1 MKCVYCNII
10 NVVFQMIRDLK
21 NRLIKTRPFT
31 KPLEGVA
38 FQYGFNSDY
47 LTEVLNFWHTK
58 YDFGE
63 RQKHLN
69 TYPQFV
75 TNIQGLDI
83 HFLQIKPINPNKLKV
98 VPLIL
103 LHGWPGSFVEFHKMI
118 PYLVRQREGKDFVFE
133 VVVPSLPGYGYSQ
146 VGV

>member
-1 MKCVYCNII
+1 MNLF
-10 NVVFQMIRDLK
+10 NAVFQMVSDLK
-21 NRLIKTRPFT
+21 DRLARTMPFT
-31 KPLEGVA
+31 KPLEGVG

-47 LTEVLNFWHTK
+47 LAEVLDFWRTK
-58 YDFGE
+58 YDFAD
-63 RQKHLN
+63 RQKYLN
-69 TYPQFV
+69 MYPQFV

-83 HFLQIKPINPNKLKV
+83 HFLHIKQKNPVQLRV

-103 LHGWPGSFVEFHKMI
+103 LHGWPGSFVEFYKTI
-118 PYLVRQREGKDFVFE
+118 PYFVRQREGKDFVFE